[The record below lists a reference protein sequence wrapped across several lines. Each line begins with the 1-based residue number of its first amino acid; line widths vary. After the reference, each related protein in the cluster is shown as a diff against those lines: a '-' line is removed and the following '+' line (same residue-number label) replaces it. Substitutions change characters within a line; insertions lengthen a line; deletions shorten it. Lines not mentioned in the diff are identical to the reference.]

1 MVAVAVLPPL
11 RTRLQVDR
19 SEGQETQVDTQ
30 TRHALKGDKF
40 AQATKTSVTWLTGHR
55 ANVTR
60 WAISAAVVLVLGIG
74 ILVFWNIQEGA
85 AETALG
91 QALDIYT
98 SPLALPGAP
107 TEKGTYATAAERS
120 KAANQQFKA
129 VADKYGWLPEGAKAR
144 YFTGVTE
151 QELGQ
156 TAAAEADLRK
166 VADSWNRNLAN
177 LAKIALASIYHQTGK
192 DQQAIDLYNEI
203 IAKPSETV
211 TAGVAQLNLADL
223 YAATGKEAQA
233 KALWAKLKDSDK
245 DGAAGS
251 IAAQKLSG
259 NQ

>member
-1 MVAVAVLPPL
+1 
-11 RTRLQVDR
+11 
-19 SEGQETQVDTQ
+19 VDTQ

-40 AQATKTSVTWLTGHR
+40 AQATKTSVTWLSGHR
-55 ANVTR
+55 TNVVR
-60 WAISAAVVLVLGIG
+60 WAIGAAVVIVLGVGFLI
-74 ILVFWNIQEGA
+74 FWNVQESA

-98 SPLALPGAP
+98 APLAQPGAP
-107 TEKGTYATAAERS
+107 VEKGTYTTVAERA
-120 KAANQQFKA
+120 KASNEQFKA
-129 VADKYGWLPEGAKAR
+129 VADKYGWLTEGSKAR
-144 YFTGVTE
+144 YFQGVTE

-156 TAAAEADLRK
+156 TAAAEGDLK
-166 VADSWNRNLAN
+166 KLADSWNRNLSN
-177 LAKIALASIYHQTGK
+177 LAKIALASIYHQTGR
-192 DQQAIDLYNEI
+192 DQQAIDLYNAI

-211 TAGVAQLNLADL
+211 TAGVAQLDLADL

-259 NQ
+259 KQ

>member
-1 MVAVAVLPPL
+1 V
-11 RTRLQVDR
+11 
-19 SEGQETQVDTQ
+19 
-30 TRHALKGDKF
+30 
-40 AQATKTSVTWLTGHR
+40 
-55 ANVTR
+55 R
-60 WAISAAVVLVLGIG
+60 WAIGAAVVIVLGVGFLI
-74 ILVFWNIQEGA
+74 FWNVQESA

-98 SPLALPGAP
+98 APLAQPGAP
-107 TEKGTYATAAERS
+107 VEKGTYTTVAERA
-120 KAANQQFKA
+120 KAANEQFKA
-129 VADKYGWLPEGAKAR
+129 VADKYGWLTEGSKAR
-144 YFTGVTE
+144 YFQGVTE

-156 TAAAEADLRK
+156 TAAAEGDLKK
-166 VADSWNRNLAN
+166 VADSWNRNLSN
-177 LAKIALASIYHQTGK
+177 LAKIALASIYHQTGR

-211 TAGVAQLNLADL
+211 TAGVAQLDLADL

-259 NQ
+259 KQ

>member
-1 MVAVAVLPPL
+1 M
-11 RTRLQVDR
+11 
-19 SEGQETQVDTQ
+19 DTQ

-40 AQATKTSVTWLTGHR
+40 AQATKTSVTWLSGHR
-55 ANVTR
+55 TNVVR
-60 WAISAAVVLVLGIG
+60 WAIGAAVVIVLGVGFLI
-74 ILVFWNIQEGA
+74 FWNVQESA

-98 SPLALPGAP
+98 APLAQPGAP
-107 TEKGTYATAAERS
+107 VEKGTYSSVAERA
-120 KAANQQFKA
+120 KASNEQFKA
-129 VADKYGWLPEGAKAR
+129 VADKYGWLTEGSKAR
-144 YFTGVTE
+144 YFQGVTE

-156 TAAAEADLRK
+156 TAAAEGDLKK
-166 VADSWNRNLAN
+166 VADSWNRNLSN
-177 LAKIALASIYHQTGK
+177 LAKIALASIYHQTGR

-211 TAGVAQLNLADL
+211 TAGVAQLDLADL

-251 IAAQKLSG
+251 IAAQKLAG
-259 NQ
+259 NK

>member
-1 MVAVAVLPPL
+1 
-11 RTRLQVDR
+11 
-19 SEGQETQVDTQ
+19 VDTQ

-40 AQATKTSVTWLTGHR
+40 AQATKTSVTWLSGHR
-55 ANVTR
+55 TNVVR
-60 WAISAAVVLVLGIG
+60 WAIGAAVVIVLGVGFLI
-74 ILVFWNIQEGA
+74 FWNVQESA

-98 SPLALPGAP
+98 APLAQPGAP
-107 TEKGTYATAAERS
+107 VEKGTYSSVAERA
-120 KAANQQFKA
+120 KASNEQFKA
-129 VADKYGWLPEGAKAR
+129 VADKYGWLTEGSKAR
-144 YFTGVTE
+144 YFQGVTE

-156 TAAAEADLRK
+156 TAAAEGDLKK
-166 VADSWNRNLAN
+166 VADSWNRNLSN
-177 LAKIALASIYHQTGK
+177 LAKIALASIYHQTGR

-203 IAKPSETV
+203 VAKPSETV
-211 TAGVAQLNLADL
+211 TAGVAQLDLADL

-259 NQ
+259 KQ

>member
-1 MVAVAVLPPL
+1 
-11 RTRLQVDR
+11 
-19 SEGQETQVDTQ
+19 VDTQ

-40 AQATKTSVTWLTGHR
+40 AEATKTSLNWLTGHR
-55 ANVTR
+55 SNVLR
-60 WAISAAVVLVLGIG
+60 WAISAAVVLVLGIVF
-74 ILVFWNIQEGA
+74 LVVWNLQETA

-91 QALDIYT
+91 QALDTYT
-98 SPLALPGAP
+98 APLAQPGARAAA
-107 TEKGTYATAAERS
+107 GTYATAAERS

-129 VADKYGWLPEGAKAR
+129 VADKYGWLSEGAKAR
-144 YFTGVTE
+144 YFAGVTE

-156 TAAAEADLRK
+156 TAAAEADLKK
-166 VADSWNRNLAN
+166 VGDSWNRNLAN
-177 LAKIALASIYHQTGK
+177 LAKVALASIYHQSGR

-251 IAAQKLSG
+251 IAAQKLTG
-259 NQ
+259 K

>member
-1 MVAVAVLPPL
+1 VV
-11 RTRLQVDR
+11 
-19 SEGQETQVDTQ
+19 
-30 TRHALKGDKF
+30 
-40 AQATKTSVTWLTGHR
+40 
-55 ANVTR
+55 R
-60 WAISAAVVLVLGIG
+60 WAIGAAVVIVLGVGFLI
-74 ILVFWNIQEGA
+74 FWNVQESA

-98 SPLALPGAP
+98 APLALPGAP
-107 TEKGTYATAAERS
+107 AEKGTYATVAERA
-120 KAANQQFKA
+120 KASNEQFKA
-129 VADKYGWLPEGAKAR
+129 VADKYGWLTEGSKAR
-144 YFTGVTE
+144 YFQGVTE

-156 TAAAEADLRK
+156 TAAAEGDLKK
-166 VADSWNRNLAN
+166 VADSWNRNLSN
-177 LAKIALASIYHQTGK
+177 LAKIALASIYHQTGR

-211 TAGVAQLNLADL
+211 TAGVAQLDLADL

-259 NQ
+259 KQ

>member
-1 MVAVAVLPPL
+1 
-11 RTRLQVDR
+11 
-19 SEGQETQVDTQ
+19 VDTQ

-40 AQATKTSVTWLTGHR
+40 AQATKTSVTWLSGHR
-55 ANVTR
+55 TNVVR
-60 WAISAAVVLVLGIG
+60 WAIGAAVVIVLGVGFLI
-74 ILVFWNIQEGA
+74 FWNVQESA

-98 SPLALPGAP
+98 APLAQPGAP
-107 TEKGTYATAAERS
+107 VEKGTYSSVTERA
-120 KAANQQFKA
+120 KASNEQFKA
-129 VADKYGWLPEGAKAR
+129 VAEKYGWLTEGSKAR
-144 YFTGVTE
+144 YFQGVTE

-156 TAAAEADLRK
+156 TAAAEGDLKK
-166 VADSWNRNLAN
+166 VADSWNRNLSN
-177 LAKIALASIYHQTGK
+177 LAKVALASIYHQTGR

-203 IAKPSETV
+203 VAKPSETV
-211 TAGVAQLNLADL
+211 TAGVAQLDLADL

-259 NQ
+259 KQ

>member
-1 MVAVAVLPPL
+1 M
-11 RTRLQVDR
+11 
-19 SEGQETQVDTQ
+19 DTQ

-40 AQATKTSVTWLTGHR
+40 AQATKTSVTWLSGHR
-55 ANVTR
+55 TNVVR
-60 WAISAAVVLVLGIG
+60 WAIGAAVVIVLGVGFLI
-74 ILVFWNIQEGA
+74 FWNVQESA

-98 SPLALPGAP
+98 APLAQPGAP
-107 TEKGTYATAAERS
+107 VEKGTYTTVAERA
-120 KAANQQFKA
+120 KAANEQFKA
-129 VADKYGWLPEGAKAR
+129 VADKYGWLTEGSKAR
-144 YFTGVTE
+144 YFQGVTE

-156 TAAAEADLRK
+156 TAAAEGDLKK
-166 VADSWNRNLAN
+166 VADSWNRNLSN
-177 LAKIALASIYHQTGK
+177 LAKIALASIYHQTGR
-192 DQQAIDLYNEI
+192 DQQAIDLYNAI

-211 TAGVAQLNLADL
+211 TAGVAQLDLADL

-259 NQ
+259 KQ

>member
-1 MVAVAVLPPL
+1 
-11 RTRLQVDR
+11 
-19 SEGQETQVDTQ
+19 VDTQ

-40 AQATKTSVTWLTGHR
+40 AQATKTSVTWLSGHR
-55 ANVTR
+55 TNVVR
-60 WAISAAVVLVLGIG
+60 WAIGAAVVIVLGVGFLI
-74 ILVFWNIQEGA
+74 FWNVQESA

-98 SPLALPGAP
+98 APLAQPGAP
-107 TEKGTYATAAERS
+107 VEKGTYSSVAERA
-120 KAANQQFKA
+120 KASNEQFKA
-129 VADKYGWLPEGAKAR
+129 VADKYGWLTEGSKAR
-144 YFTGVTE
+144 YFQGVTE

-156 TAAAEADLRK
+156 TAAAEGDLKK
-166 VADSWNRNLAN
+166 VADSWNRNLSN
-177 LAKIALASIYHQTGK
+177 LAKVALASIYHQTGR

-211 TAGVAQLNLADL
+211 TAGVAQLDLADL

-259 NQ
+259 KQ